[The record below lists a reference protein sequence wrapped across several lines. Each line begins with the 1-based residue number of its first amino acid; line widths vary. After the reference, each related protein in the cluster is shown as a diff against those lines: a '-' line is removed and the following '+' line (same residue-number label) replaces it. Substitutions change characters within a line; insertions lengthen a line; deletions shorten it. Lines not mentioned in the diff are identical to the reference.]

1 MQIQVLCYGATRRHV
16 ADDVIELALA
26 EPATV
31 ADALNTLAST
41 SNELGELLKQC
52 AVAIGDELV
61 RRNHPLH
68 AGDELALLPPVAG
81 G

>member
-1 MQIQVLCYGATRRHV
+1 VQIQVLCYGATRRHV
-16 ADDVIELALA
+16 DDDIVELALA

-31 ADALNTLAST
+31 ADALESLAAAS
-41 SNELGELLKQC
+41 SELGELLKQC

-61 RRNHPLH
+61 RRNHPLR
-68 AGDELALLPPVAG
+68 AGDALALLPPVAG

>member
-1 MQIQVLCYGATRRHV
+1 MQVLCYGATRRHV
-16 ADDVIELALA
+16 DGDVIELALA

-31 ADALNTLAST
+31 ADALSALSSVSTELA
-41 SNELGELLKQC
+41 ELLKQC

-68 AGDELALLPPVAG
+68 AGDALALLPPVAG

>member
-1 MQIQVLCYGATRRHV
+1 VQIQVLCYGATRRHV
-16 ADDVIELALA
+16 HDDVVELALP

-31 ADALNTLAST
+31 ADALAQLAST
-41 SNELGELLKQC
+41 SSELAELLNQC

-68 AGDELALLPPVAG
+68 AGDALALLPPVAG